1 MRAAAVIAGALLLG
15 VGPAPALAQ
24 RAFTVAPLVSL
35 AEHRVDAGFGVER
48 SLGPIVGGVGTVRLG
63 PRLVLAVRALGGSLF
78 GARGVLDRDV
88 GELGVEGSV
97 AAGPWLALELGV
109 TRRAYGT
116 RLGRQTWTTVA
127 AGATARVAFA
137 GTMIHGVGHA
147 ALLPVVAVTG
157 LPAPGGAF
165 PAAPGPGDPLRPTTL
180 GGGDSLQ
187 PSDFPV
193 NPGVR

>member
-1 MRAAAVIAGALLLG
+1 MRAAAVIAGALFLG
-15 VGPAPALAQ
+15 GGRALAQ
-24 RAFTVAPLVSL
+24 GAFAIAPLVSL
-35 AEHRVDAGFGVER
+35 AGHRVDAGFGVER

-147 ALLPVVAVTG
+147 ALLPVVA
-157 LPAPGGAF
+157 GAGPPP
-165 PAAPGPGDPLRPTTL
+165 PAAAFRAPPGPPDPPPATTL
-180 GGGDSLQ
+180 GRGDYLDRQ
-187 PSDFPV
+187 RFPV
-193 NPGVR
+193 

>member
-1 MRAAAVIAGALLLG
+1 MRAAAVIAGALFLG
-15 VGPAPALAQ
+15 GGRALAQ
-24 RAFTVAPLVSL
+24 GAFAIAPLVSL
-35 AEHRVDAGFGVER
+35 AGHRVDAGFGVER

-147 ALLPVVAVTG
+147 ALLPVVAVTRT
-157 LPAPGGAF
+157 PAPGGAV
-165 PAAPGPGDPLRPTTL
+165 PAAAGLPARLRATP
-180 GGGDSLQ
+180 
-187 PSDFPV
+187 
-193 NPGVR
+193 PGVEDFLRRDDPPRHHG